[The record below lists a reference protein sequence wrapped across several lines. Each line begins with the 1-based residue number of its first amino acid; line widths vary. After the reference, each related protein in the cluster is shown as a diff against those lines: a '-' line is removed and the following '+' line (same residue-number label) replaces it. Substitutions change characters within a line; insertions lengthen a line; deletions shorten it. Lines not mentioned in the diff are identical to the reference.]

1 MQSSGLL
8 ELKAILH
15 TLSSHPPCVRIQE
28 HVSEMGVTALLSTHT
43 KFPSVS
49 VHKWAC
55 VCGMESEWKCEA
67 GKSLCCLF
75 IFSFQN
81 LGAAFSSTF
90 KVGTAWK
97 HGACCICAHSAAL
110 YYFLW
115 TTTTANHHG
124 KQPLTAVCTLSPCSI
139 WWKAQGPGC
148 FFEKHRNRQMV
159 IFVTWMMLGGG
170 GWYSGQE
177 IWALRFLPHWLR
189 GTFPHSLTISL
200 LASSTS

>member
-1 MQSSGLL
+1 MSARPSEHVINSRSWPCSLARDGKTTKLFFS
-8 ELKAILH
+8 ACLH
-15 TLSSHPPCVRIQE
+15 SDKEDFIEGVTQPCPQRTQVVSAHIRITHNKCRAADYWRWRQYCVRSPTHPASELIQE

-43 KFPSVS
+43 KFPPVC

-81 LGAAFSSTF
+81 LGAAFSSTLM
-90 KVGTAWK
+90 VGTAWK

-115 TTTTANHHG
+115 T
-124 KQPLTAVCTLSPCSI
+124 
-139 WWKAQGPGC
+139 
-148 FFEKHRNRQMV
+148 RN
-159 IFVTWMMLGGG
+159 
-170 GWYSGQE
+170 S
-177 IWALRFLPHWLR
+177 
-189 GTFPHSLTISL
+189 
-200 LASSTS
+200 